1 VRRSEFL
8 TETSTLFMVGM
19 LSAMVAADERGAHR
33 DPVAIFVT
41 IACVFNFA
49 LTCLAYF
56 WKEEP

>member
-1 VRRSEFL
+1 
-8 TETSTLFMVGM
+8 MVGM